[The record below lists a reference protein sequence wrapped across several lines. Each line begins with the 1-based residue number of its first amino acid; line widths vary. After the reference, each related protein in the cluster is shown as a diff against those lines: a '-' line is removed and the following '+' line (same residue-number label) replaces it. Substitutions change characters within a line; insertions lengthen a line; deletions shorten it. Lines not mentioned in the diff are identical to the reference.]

1 MGVAATQFRVL
12 ANKSQLSDYQFQ
24 AQMINQAKMQ
34 LGASVG
40 QLWNLTANL
49 DPNSPTM
56 QVLNAQIAVIQQIEK
71 GLDLQSQRLDT
82 MVKALQAEADSL
94 SKIREKNI
102 FLTIINL
109 GSEGSQFYNSVVNVI
124 KVFFV

>member
-24 AQMINQAKMQ
+24 AQMLNQAKMQ

-56 QVLNAQIAVIQQIEK
+56 QLLNAQIAVIQQIEK
-71 GLDLQSQRLDT
+71 GLDLQSNRLDL
-82 MVKALQAEADSL
+82 MVKALTTESESL
-94 SKIREKNI
+94 SKILEKNI
-102 FLTIINL
+102 STSFKLL
-109 GSEGSQFYNSVVNVI
+109 A
-124 KVFFV
+124 

>member
-1 MGVAATQFRVL
+1 MGVAATQFRLL

-24 AQMINQAKMQ
+24 AQMLNQAKLQ

-56 QVLNAQIAVIQQIEK
+56 QLLNAQIAVIQQIEK
-71 GLDLQSQRLDT
+71 GLDLQSQRLKT
-82 MVKALQAEADSL
+82 MVEALQAETDSL
-94 SKIREKNI
+94 SKILEKNI
-102 FLTIINL
+102 STSFKLL
-109 GSEGSQFYNSVVNVI
+109 A
-124 KVFFV
+124 

>member
-24 AQMINQAKMQ
+24 AQMINQSKLQ
-34 LGASVG
+34 LGASLG
-40 QLWNLTANL
+40 NLWSLTANL

-71 GLDLQSQRLDT
+71 GLEQQSTRLDLL
-82 MVKALQAEADSL
+82 VKAITTELEGL
-94 SKIREKNI
+94 NKVLEKNI
-102 FLTIINL
+102 SNTFKLL
-109 GSEGSQFYNSVVNVI
+109 A
-124 KVFFV
+124 